1 MRIDLVGT
9 DGPDRSNLPLQAPV
23 LCCFTW
29 RLHEVT
35 GSVDWEVPHE
45 DEKLRAPQPCGCCA
59 LAQLSSEVFKA
70 SRLNLATR

>member
-1 MRIDLVGT
+1 
-9 DGPDRSNLPLQAPV
+9 LQAPV
-23 LCCFTW
+23 LSYFTW

-45 DEKLRAPQPCGCCA
+45 DEKFEGASTLRLLRPRSTEQR
-59 LAQLSSEVFKA
+59 SFKA